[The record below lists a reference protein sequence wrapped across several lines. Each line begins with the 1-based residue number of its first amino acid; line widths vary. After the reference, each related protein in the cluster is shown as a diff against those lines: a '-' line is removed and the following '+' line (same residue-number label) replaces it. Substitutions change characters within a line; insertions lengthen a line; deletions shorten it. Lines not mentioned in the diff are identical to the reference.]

1 MIYLGDNVVELNIKK
16 TEDKDICKINSS
28 NTEIENIND
37 AVLELLIRVKELE
50 NKVESNDIYKANSYN
65 TQQNTYNSVVEL
77 SAKINQL
84 IDRYKKTERK
94 ADILWGAWRS

>member
-65 TQQNTYNSVVEL
+65 TQQNTYNSVIEL

-84 IDRYKKTERK
+84 IDRYKKTERR
-94 ADILWGAWRS
+94 ANILWGAWRS

>member
-1 MIYLGDNVVELNIKK
+1 MVELNIKK

-50 NKVESNDIYKANSYN
+50 NKVESNNIYKANSYN

>member
-94 ADILWGAWRS
+94 ADILWGAWRN

>member
-1 MIYLGDNVVELNIKK
+1 MVELNIKK

-94 ADILWGAWRS
+94 SNILWGAWRS

>member
-94 ADILWGAWRS
+94 ANILWGAWRS

>member
-1 MIYLGDNVVELNIKK
+1 MVELNIKK

-94 ADILWGAWRS
+94 ANILWGAWRS

>member
-1 MIYLGDNVVELNIKK
+1 MVELNIKK

-77 SAKINQL
+77 STKINQL
-84 IDRYKKTERK
+84 IDRYKKTERR
-94 ADILWGAWRS
+94 ANILWGAWRS